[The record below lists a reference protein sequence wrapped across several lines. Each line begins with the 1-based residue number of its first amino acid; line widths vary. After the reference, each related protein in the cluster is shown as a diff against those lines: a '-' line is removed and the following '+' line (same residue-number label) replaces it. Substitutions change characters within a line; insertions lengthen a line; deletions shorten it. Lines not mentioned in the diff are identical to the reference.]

1 MDRKRQFNIGPYKVV
16 ELIYESKKTRI
27 YKAILDSTA
36 TPSTSSSSLPLSSSQ
51 SSLGGGEVENRDKE
65 QQDFIVK
72 TVRVDAPTIE
82 ELARLRHEFTIL
94 KDLYIEGV
102 VEAVGLESYGNG
114 LALILR
120 DFEGKIRSISLSPP
134 HKSTLYENIKLQI
147 LGQTYLLYY

>member
-16 ELIYESKKTRI
+16 DLIYESKKTRI
-27 YKAILDSTA
+27 YKAILDST
-36 TPSTSSSSLPLSSSQ
+36 TPSSSSSLSLSSSQ
-51 SSLGGGEVENRDKE
+51 SSLGGEVENRDKE
-65 QQDFIVK
+65 QQGFIVK

-120 DFEGKIRSISLSPP
+120 DFEGKIRSIFPPPP
-134 HKSTLYENIKLQI
+134 HKST
-147 LGQTYLLYY
+147 